1 MRVVIDTNIVINT
14 LLSPS
19 RKSASFRV
27 TEMCLQGLIE
37 PQFGNALFSEYE
49 DVSKRQN
56 IVDKTRFTSDE
67 ITEVVDGLFSVGRWH
82 KVHFLWRPNL
92 RDEGDNHLID
102 LAVASNADYLISYNL
117 KDLMSGDLKFDF
129 EVLTPED
136 FLKAHKMKRG

>member
-67 ITEVVDGLFSVGRWH
+67 ITDVIDGLFSVGRWH

-129 EVLTPED
+129 EVLTPEV
-136 FLKAHKMKRG
+136 FLKHIK